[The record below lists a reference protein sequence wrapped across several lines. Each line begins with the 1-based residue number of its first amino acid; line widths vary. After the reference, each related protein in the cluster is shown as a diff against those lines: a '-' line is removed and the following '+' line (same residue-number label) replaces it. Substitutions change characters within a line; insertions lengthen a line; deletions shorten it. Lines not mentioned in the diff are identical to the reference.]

1 MAPLFACAIAGHSST
16 LLAFASTLNAF
27 FACGDMFG
35 VGLLLSQVPTGATVR
50 NQGGRHSGRHMTPK
64 PPERGAARAGG
75 ARFTQGMRPGL
86 PLRLR
91 RMAPRRHRDRL
102 A

>member
-1 MAPLFACAIAGHSST
+1 MVPLFACAVAGHSST

-50 NQGGRHSGRHMTPK
+50 NQGWKTFWKTHDAD
-64 PPERGAARAGG
+64 AA
-75 ARFTQGMRPGL
+75 
-86 PLRLR
+86 
-91 RMAPRRHRDRL
+91 
-102 A
+102 